1 MYFVS
6 KTVRQI
12 SSIYS
17 AKKNYTYQ
25 HQSFFCQK
33 LETYNMQFTSG
44 TTGKSFSRQQIVEQI
59 TNVRRKKTTA
69 FCHESS
75 PIIIIKI
82 HVC

>member
-1 MYFVS
+1 
-6 KTVRQI
+6 
-12 SSIYS
+12 
-17 AKKNYTYQ
+17 
-25 HQSFFCQK
+25 
-33 LETYNMQFTSG
+33 MQFTSG
-44 TTGKSFSRQQIVEQI
+44 TTGKSFSQQQIVEHII